1 MAAALVHQGTETG
14 LSSGGPE
21 KCCTL
26 NLSIGGTS
34 GGLDASCNPATAQV
48 ESGSLQT
55 PTPCRTNPGP
65 RPRLTHTNPADN
77 LKQV

>member
-21 KCCTL
+21 KSYIL
-26 NLSIGGTS
+26 NLSICGTS
-34 GGLDASCNPATAQV
+34 SGLDASCNPATAQV
-48 ESGSLQT
+48 ERGSLRT
-55 PTPCRTNPGP
+55 PAPCRTHPGQ
-65 RPRLTHTNPADN
+65 RLTHTNPADN